1 MAAEKTD
8 KASKKIVI
16 DQELCIGC
24 GSCVS
29 IAPEHFKLNDEGKS
43 TVIKQYSKEDEKII
57 EEAVDSCPVDA
68 ISLK

>member
-1 MAAEKTD
+1 MAAEKTE
-8 KASKKIVI
+8 KSSKKIVI

-24 GSCVS
+24 GTCVG

-43 TVIKQYSKEDEKII
+43 SVIKQYSTEDDKKIK
-57 EEAVDSCPVDA
+57 EAVDSCPVNA